1 MRKYDG
7 AFSSLDRVYKRWI
20 FEKREKVSFGLFVC
34 LSVLRGWE
42 RGAVISYHRWR
53 WFSSC
58 SKSRLWTCM
67 HTISYFYTYF
77 LFFFYK
83 DSTYTHEYLWH
94 DSTPILSSMTTFNTV
109 FASPQNSVRH
119 TLSVRQ
125 RFLRLPRMINGI
137 VSHKSWWTL
146 SEEFLKKRTSLELKA
161 FNLLPQ
167 SANRNQANQETQTED
182 LICSRCSRTL
192 LRDWLHCIEVNHLGT
207 QKIIHVHT
215 IFISNYFAFVK
226 SGLRVRLNVTFF
238 LRPNTIYFFTF
249 NSSGGG
255 VGWGGAG
262 GWGIFL

>member
-1 MRKYDG
+1 
-7 AFSSLDRVYKRWI
+7 
-20 FEKREKVSFGLFVC
+20 
-34 LSVLRGWE
+34 
-42 RGAVISYHRWR
+42 
-53 WFSSC
+53 
-58 SKSRLWTCM
+58 
-67 HTISYFYTYF
+67 
-77 LFFFYK
+77 
-83 DSTYTHEYLWH
+83 
-94 DSTPILSSMTTFNTV
+94 MTTFNTV

-161 FNLLPQ
+161 FNLLPP
-167 SANRNQANQETQTED
+167 SANGKQANQETQTED

-226 SGLRVRLNVTFF
+226 SGLRIRLNVTFF

-249 NSSGGG
+249 NSSVGGG

-262 GWGIFL
+262 GGGGIFL

>member
-1 MRKYDG
+1 
-7 AFSSLDRVYKRWI
+7 
-20 FEKREKVSFGLFVC
+20 
-34 LSVLRGWE
+34 
-42 RGAVISYHRWR
+42 
-53 WFSSC
+53 
-58 SKSRLWTCM
+58 M

-167 SANRNQANQETQTED
+167 SANGKQANQETQTED

-192 LRDWLHCIEVNHLGT
+192 LRDWLNCIEVNRLGT

-226 SGLRVRLNVTFF
+226 SGLWVRLSVTFF
-238 LRPNTIYFFTF
+238 CDRIQYIFSLLILLV
-249 NSSGGG
+249 GGG
-255 VGWGGAG
+255 VGWGWG
-262 GWGIFL
+262 GRDFSIMAYTEKAPHFIADTVGILS